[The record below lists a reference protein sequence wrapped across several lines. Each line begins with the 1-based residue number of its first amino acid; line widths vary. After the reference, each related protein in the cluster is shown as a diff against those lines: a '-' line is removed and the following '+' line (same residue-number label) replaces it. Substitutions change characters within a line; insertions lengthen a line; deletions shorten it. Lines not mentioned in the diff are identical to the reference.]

1 MTSPRTRTAAR
12 LVVIPAA
19 VILGAASLG
28 CGIIQNV
35 MDTANTLSEFGDRLG
50 KAAELTYTAEYAVA
64 GGENVTLV
72 QEPPNAAF
80 IAGDGRMIFTADSL
94 VMCDA
99 KECQRAPVAGGVGV
113 GAADAGLVAGIAGP
127 GFVTP
132 ELALGLVAAAAL
144 VPGTDVATSERKF
157 AGQDAL
163 CADVTGVADGV
174 ANLEQADDS
183 DAAEDAAEAAEAAAE
198 TLNDFS
204 VCVTEDGVLAAFT
217 GKTQAGEQSAIEL
230 IKFRDSANRAAFAP
244 PKGAKVVDVTQLPGS

>member
-19 VILGAASLG
+19 VVLGVASLG

-35 MDTANTLSEFGDRLG
+35 MDTANTLGEFGDRLG
-50 KAAELTYTAEYAVA
+50 RAAELTYTAEYAVA
-64 GGENVTLV
+64 SGKNVTIV

-80 IAGDGRMIFTADSL
+80 LAGDGRLIFTADGM
-94 VMCDA
+94 VICDA
-99 KECQRAPVAGGVGV
+99 KECQRAPIAGGTSL
-113 GAADAGLVAGIAGP
+113 GAANPGLVAGIAGP

-144 VPGTDVATSERKF
+144 LPGTDVATSEKEF
-157 AGQDAL
+157 AGQEAL

-174 ANLEQADDS
+174 ADLEAADDS
-183 DAAEDAAEAAEAAAE
+183 GAAAATSDE
-198 TLNDFS
+198 ALNDFS

-217 GKTQAGEQSAIEL
+217 GTTQAGETSAIEL
-230 IKFRDSANRAAFAP
+230 IKFRETADPAAFAP
-244 PKGAKVVDVTQLPGS
+244 PKGATVVDVTRLPGS